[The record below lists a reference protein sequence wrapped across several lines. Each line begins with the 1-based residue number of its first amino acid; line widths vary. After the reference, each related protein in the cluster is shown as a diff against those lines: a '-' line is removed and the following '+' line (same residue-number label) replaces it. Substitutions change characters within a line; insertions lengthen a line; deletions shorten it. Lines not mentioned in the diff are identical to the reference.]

1 METPMNTDDAMY
13 ISLNQAAKKWGKSKG
28 TISKMASS
36 GRLQWHDM
44 PNGERKLSLSQL
56 AHQFGPP
63 QSEQEKQVAEQVKG
77 TSSEHSETAG
87 NAIENSRL
95 AAELN
100 AAREKIEMLQSQLQR
115 ERQLL
120 EDQLERERRN
130 ADAWQ
135 HQAEQ
140 SQALLALPAPA
151 NHNEDK
157 PARKASWF
165 QRLTGK
171 ATA

>member
-1 METPMNTDDAMY
+1 MNGNDGMY
-13 ISLNQAAKKWGKSKG
+13 ISLNQAAKRWGKSKG

-44 PNGERKLSLSQL
+44 PNGEKKLSLSQL
-56 AHQFGPP
+56 AHQFGEPP
-63 QSEQEKQVAEQVKG
+63 NEQQKQVAEPVESS
-77 TSSEHSETAG
+77 SSEHLETVG
-87 NAIENSRL
+87 NAIENSRI
-95 AAELN
+95 AAELK
-100 AAREKIEMLQSQLQR
+100 AANEKIEMLQGQLQR

-135 HQAEQ
+135 RAAEQ
-140 SQALLALPAPA
+140 SQSMLKALPAPA
-151 NHNEDK
+151 NSDSQTQP
-157 PARKASWF
+157 PAVRASWW
-165 QRLTGK
+165 QRLKGK